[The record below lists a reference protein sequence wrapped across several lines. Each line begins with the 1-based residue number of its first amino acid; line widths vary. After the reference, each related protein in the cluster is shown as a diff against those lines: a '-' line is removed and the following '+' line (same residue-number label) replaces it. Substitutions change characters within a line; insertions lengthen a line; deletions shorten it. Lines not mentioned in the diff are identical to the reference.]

1 MLIKTRHI
9 SNFIEKWA
17 PNATKLDYDNTG
29 LLIGNSE
36 KPLKRVHI
44 SLDVTPEVIEEAIQ
58 QKADL
63 ILAHHPLIFKKINRI
78 NEDQATGSM
87 IRNLI
92 RHDIDVIAAHTNLDA
107 AHAGVSFELA
117 ERLELIKTDFLES
130 SYKTRRLVVLRFPKR
145 LRGEIEAV
153 LNTTNLDTGWSEEE
167 ANVAVARFIYDE
179 HRLPELK
186 SKVDVAMAGSPYS
199 IDVMISE
206 IPSSDYGFG
215 VIGELENEMNGTD
228 FITHVSEVLESNIL
242 RFSGDAE
249 STIVKKVAVCGG
261 AGAQLISKAFAS
273 RADAYITGDIKYHE
287 YFIPKNKLLVDA
299 GHYETEAP
307 IIDKMA
313 NELRKAFPG
322 LQVALTNVNT
332 NPVKSLKDFKRTTS
346 HKPTVS

>member
-1 MLIKTRHI
+1 MLITTRHI

-29 LLIGNSE
+29 LLIGNPE
-36 KPLKRVHI
+36 KPLKRVHTC
-44 SLDVTPEVIEEAIQ
+44 LDVTPGVIEEAIQ

-63 ILAHHPLIFKKINRI
+63 ILAHHPLIFKKLNRI
-78 NEDQATGSM
+78 NEDNATGSM

-117 ERLELIKTDFLES
+117 GRLGLIKSDFLES

-145 LRGEIEAV
+145 LRNEIEAV

-179 HRLPELK
+179 HRLPALR
-186 SKVDVAMAGSPYS
+186 SKVDAAMAGSPYS

-206 IPSSDYGFG
+206 IASSEYGFG
-215 VIGELENEMNGTD
+215 VIGEFENEMSGID
-228 FITHVSEVLESNIL
+228 FITHVSEVLDSNIL
-242 RFSGDAE
+242 RYSGDAN
-249 STIVKKVAVCGG
+249 STTVKKVAVCGG
-261 AGAQLISKAFAS
+261 AGAQLASKAFVS
-273 RADAYITGDIKYHE
+273 GADAYVTGDIKYHD

-299 GHYETEAP
+299 GHYETESP
-307 IIDKMA
+307 IIEKMA
-313 NELRKAFPG
+313 DELRKTYPG
-322 LQVALTNVNT
+322 LQVAPTRINT
-332 NPVKSLKDFKRTTS
+332 NPVKSLKDFKITTS
-346 HKPTVS
+346 H